1 MIWLLIFLFV
11 PCFQSKDIRVLDA
24 TSRAFEG
31 GRERSG
37 SGIHYWIQVKV
48 FKNSEKLSFESV
60 WVGKDQFV
68 PEVRTNSGGKTKVYF
83 KNDTLQLFFT
93 KWLHYPEK
101 DDITVTSDLL
111 SQKPAMDFKAEGLI
125 VYTLK
130 DRTFFYEIPTFRK
143 LEPRIHR

>member
-1 MIWLLIFLFV
+1 MIWLLILLFV

-48 FKNSEKLSFESV
+48 FKNSEKLSFESI

-68 PEVRTNSGGKTKVYF
+68 PEVRINSGGKTKVYF

-93 KWLHYPEK
+93 KWLRYPEK
-101 DDITVTSDLL
+101 DDIAVTSDLL
-111 SQKPAMDFKAEGLI
+111 SQKPAMDFKGEGLI

-130 DRTFFYEIPTFRK
+130 DRTFFYEILTFRK